1 MNAVSGL
8 RSVIRCRN
16 GAKSGLA
23 SGNRIDSI
31 ISPPTC
37 LKRVV
42 KATSASMPGAQS
54 LTSVTTR
61 LLLAFLNAH
70 SAKIHDCGG
79 SRNPA
84 RTKYG
89 DFAVVIEA
97 PELMTSA
104 TFLASV
110 TIGAIDRA
118 VGVIPMPQIS
128 TLSL

>member
-8 RSVIRCRN
+8 RSPMRCRN

-23 SGNRIDSI
+23 SGMRIDCM

-42 KATSASMPGAQS
+42 NAVSASIPGAHS

-61 LLLAFLNAH
+61 LEPFLAAH
-70 SAKIHDCGG
+70 SAKIQDCGL
-79 SRNPA
+79 RMNPA

-89 DFAVVIEA
+89 DFVVVIEA
-97 PELMTSA
+97 PELMHR
-104 TFLASV
+104 V
-110 TIGAIDRA
+110 
-118 VGVIPMPQIS
+118 
-128 TLSL
+128 